1 MIKYRF
7 CYAKFGDA
15 QYISHLDLIRL
26 FSRAFKRAGIALAYS
41 EGFNPHPKMAIGL
54 PLSVGITS
62 GTEYMDA
69 ETQHPLTKEHI
80 EALNRSMPIGIVV
93 NKVAE
98 IKPGMKKLADIRWAT
113 YIVTLEDG
121 SVSKEALSDF
131 MARESVIVEKKTK
144 RKTEDTDILP
154 DIAAISLV
162 GDDETLLSLTV
173 SQGPM
178 ASLKPELVL
187 SAMRQYIDGF
197 TAEDYT
203 IHREQILADNGM
215 PLM

>member
-26 FSRAFKRAGIALAYS
+26 FSRAFKRAGISLSYS

-69 ETQHPLTKEHI
+69 ETEHPLTAEHI
-80 EALNRSMPIGIVV
+80 EALNKSMPIGIVV
-93 NKVAE
+93 NRVAE
-98 IKPGMKKLADIRWAT
+98 IIPGMKKLADIRWAT
-113 YIVTLEDG
+113 YVVTLEDG
-121 SVSKEALSDF
+121 QADKAALAAF
-131 MARESVIVEKKTK
+131 MERESVIVEKKTK

-154 DIAAISLV
+154 DIMALSC
-162 GDDETLLSLTV
+162 DDEGSVITMTV

-203 IHREQILADNGM
+203 IHREKILADGGVE
-215 PLM
+215 LM

>member
-15 QYISHLDLIRL
+15 QYVSHLDLIRL
-26 FSRAFKRAGIALAYS
+26 FSRSFKRAGISLSYS

-69 ETQHPLTKEHI
+69 ETEHPLTKEQI
-80 EALNRSMPIGIVV
+80 DALNKAMPIGIVV
-93 NKVAE
+93 NRVAE
-98 IKPGMKKLADIRWAT
+98 IVPGMKKLADIRWAT
-113 YIVTLEDG
+113 YVVTLEDG
-121 SVSKEALSDF
+121 TVDPKDVQAFMGRDSV
-131 MARESVIVEKKTK
+131 VVEKKTK

-154 DIAAISLV
+154 DIMA
-162 GDDETLLSLTV
+162 LSASEDGAVLTMTV
-173 SQGPM
+173 AQGPM
-178 ASLKPELVL
+178 ASVKPELVL

-197 TAEDYT
+197 TATDYT
-203 IHREQILADNGM
+203 IHREKILADGGAE
-215 PLM
+215 LM

>member
-26 FSRAFKRAGIALAYS
+26 FSRAFKRAGISLSYS

-69 ETQHPLTKEHI
+69 ETEHPLTAGHI
-80 EALNRSMPIGIVV
+80 DALNKSMPIGIVV
-93 NKVAE
+93 NRVAE
-98 IKPGMKKLADIRWAT
+98 IVPGMKKLADIRWAT
-113 YIVTLEDG
+113 YVVTLEDG
-121 SVSKEALSDF
+121 KTDKADLDAF
-131 MARESVIVEKKTK
+131 MERESIIVEKKTK
-144 RKTEDTDILP
+144 RKIEDTDILP
-154 DIAAISLV
+154 DIMALSCN
-162 GDDETLLSLTV
+162 DEGTLITMTV

-187 SAMRQYIDGF
+187 SAMRQYIDSF
-197 TAEDYT
+197 TATDYT
-203 IHREQILADNGM
+203 IHREQILADGGID
-215 PLM
+215 LM